1 MKKSIMLMLVML
13 LTGAFAMAADTTLS
27 VDSYFEGGKVTEITI
42 QGDFAIVHRGAIS
55 DAWPIAQGASVVQ
68 NAAITSITI
77 RNGEVIV
84 VSGRTH
90 LNTVLWVIAGIL
102 LVVGVFTGFG
112 ALCESSKALGF
123 ITIVVWII
131 GAVLLALAKCTQ

>member
-1 MKKSIMLMLVML
+1 ML
-13 LTGAFAMAADTTLS
+13 LTGTFVMAADTTLS
-27 VDSYFEGGKVTEITI
+27 VDSYFDGGKVTEITI

-84 VSGRTH
+84 ANGRTH
-90 LNTVLWVIAGIL
+90 INTFLWVIAGIL
-102 LVVGVFTGFG
+102 LVAGVFTGVG
-112 ALCESSKALGF
+112 ALCESSKVLGF
-123 ITIVVWII
+123 TTIVVWLI
-131 GAVLLALAKCTQ
+131 GAVLLALAKITQ